1 MDLLNTTIMRIFKKR
16 VEENGDKTF
25 VIHHT
30 GGAWKEVSWREYDE
44 IVMNIACGLLSLGT
58 KRGDGVCI
66 MSETRAEW
74 GMADL
79 AILSVGALTGA
90 VYPSL
95 LGRDAAYIAGDIQ
108 AKVVF
113 AGGARERD
121 ELLKAAPGAP
131 NLKHIIVFDDI
142 KNDDP
147 RCMGLA
153 ELIEAGRAS
162 RGKYEKQVTDEIHKT
177 TQDDPATVIYTSG
190 TTGIPK
196 GALHTHRAIVYT
208 ATNAPYPFEPD
219 MVDLSYLPMAHV
231 FERFGGFFGEV
242 YIGTGSIGYF
252 RGDLKGI
259 VSDFMELKPHV
270 NRTAPRLLEKLFA
283 VVKSTIAAQGDD
295 ALKDF
300 EHALDVARKVRVDY
314 ELFGVDPGKE
324 TKAEFEKII
333 ANDPFALVHQYLG
346 GRMKFF
352 YGGGAPIPKE
362 VTEFYFA
369 AGVPVYELYGTTET
383 IGTITNYP
391 GMVKP
396 GTIGVPFPRGDWP
409 GGMGETRLAADG
421 EIENRGPNVLVEYL
435 NKPDET
441 TDAFTSDGW
450 FMTGDVGE
458 MDADGFI
465 AITGRK
471 KDIIITAGGK
481 NIAPQKIENRIRE
494 TGWFS
499 QAMVYGDGKKY
510 LTALL
515 TLDPSAILPLA
526 GRLGIELEESL
537 DEPGRYREVAKD
549 PRTREF
555 VASVIEECNR
565 DLFKQERIVD
575 FILLERDLSIEH
587 DEITPTMK
595 LKKKNVVEAF
605 RDRLD
610 ALYDE

>member
-1 MDLLNTTIMRIFKKR
+1 MDLLEMTISRIFTRR

-25 VIHHT
+25 AIYHT
-30 GGAWKEVSWREYDE
+30 DGAWREVSWREYGD
-44 IVMNIACGLLSLGT
+44 IVMNIACGLVSLGV
-58 KRGDGVCI
+58 KRGDGVCV

-79 AILSVGALTGA
+79 AILSLGTLTGA
-90 VYPSL
+90 IYPSL
-95 LGRDAAYIAGDIQ
+95 LGKDAAYIANDMK

-113 AGGARERD
+113 AGSPRERD
-121 ELLKAAPGAP
+121 ELLKAAAGAP
-131 NLKHIIVFDDI
+131 DLKHIVVFDDVE
-142 KNDDP
+142 NDDP
-147 RCMGLA
+147 RCMGLND
-153 ELIEAGRAS
+153 LIEEGRAC
-162 RGKYEKQVTDEIHKT
+162 RGKYEKQVADEIHKT
-177 TQDDPATVIYTSG
+177 RQDDGATVIYTSG

-231 FERFGGFFGEV
+231 FERFGGFFGEI
-242 YIGTGSIGYF
+242 YIGTGAIGYF

-259 VSDFMELKPHV
+259 VSDFMKLRPHV
-270 NRTAPRLLEKLFA
+270 NRTAPRLLEKLYA

-295 ALKDF
+295 AARNFD
-300 EHALDVARKVRVDY
+300 HALDVAKKVRVGY

-324 TKAEFEKII
+324 VKAQFEKVM
-333 ANDPFALVHQYLG
+333 ANDSFGLVHQYLG

-396 GTIGVPFPRGDWP
+396 GTIGVPFPRGDWM
-409 GGMGETRLAADG
+409 GEMGETRLATDG

-441 TDAFTSDGW
+441 KDAFTDDGW
-450 FMTGDVGE
+450 YKTGDVGE

-465 AITGRK
+465 TITGRK
-471 KDIIITAGGK
+471 KDIIVTAGGK
-481 NIAPQKIENRIRE
+481 NIAPQKIENRIKE

-499 QAMVYGDGKKY
+499 QVLVYGDRRKY
-510 LTALL
+510 LTALI
-515 TLDPSAILPLA
+515 TLDPSAIMPLA
-526 GRLGIELEESL
+526 GRLGIDL
-537 DEPGRYREVAKD
+537 DGITDDAERYQLVAQND
-549 PRTREF
+549 GAREF
-555 VASVIEECNR
+555 VAGVVDECNR
-565 DLFKQERIVD
+565 DLFRQERIVD
-575 FILLERDLSIEH
+575 FVLLERDLSIEN

-595 LKKKNVVEAF
+595 LKKRNVVNEF